1 MKNLIRKVKEIC
13 HRKWGWFPEVLFMP
27 EVTRYAYCIKLY
39 LKNCDLN
46 RWNQSYVDTVNYLA
60 YPLEGEFFFNWRKCG
75 ITIRSSSDHL
85 VDGLIP
91 AMRKGNWVGLYKVT
105 KHYTPRNSGSDRLH
119 WDDGMEVNLKLVRC
133 IKVADDWSV
142 LSIKQPKV
150 LIEEINPEDLDGRGK
165 SVSNH

>member
-1 MKNLIRKVKEIC
+1 MLALIRKVKEIC

-27 EVTRYAYCIKLY
+27 EVKGYPYCIKLY
-39 LKNCDLN
+39 MKNCDLN
-46 RWNQSYVDTVNYLA
+46 RRREDFADIVNDLP

-75 ITIRSSSDHL
+75 FAAFSSKGHL

-91 AMRKGNWVGLYKVT
+91 AIRKGNLVGLYEVVNR
-105 KHYTPRNSGSDRLH
+105 YTPRGSGSDLLA
-119 WDDGMEVNLKLVRC
+119 WDDGKVADLRLVRC

-142 LSIKQPKV
+142 LAIKQPKV